1 MNTALLMLASAVFM
15 DAGPVAPQRLA
26 MTIPAV
32 QPCAFFLLSPFFL
45 LRPRKKA
52 MALNIKSAETERLAR
67 EVAALTGDTITE
79 AVRKALALR
88 LEQARAER
96 EAEIE
101 RKRAKLKEIQE
112 RVRKKLG
119 GRKLVITKRNFD
131 ELWGELDEDQ

>member
-1 MNTALLMLASAVFM
+1 
-15 DAGPVAPQRLA
+15 
-26 MTIPAV
+26 
-32 QPCAFFLLSPFFL
+32 
-45 LRPRKKA
+45 

-119 GRKLVITKRNFD
+119 GRKLVITKRDFD